1 MKREQA
7 LYLDALTTK
16 SGSVVEPV
24 WFFETDGR
32 LEFRS
37 MDWVMDTSIPSKWH
51 SNTGKTAKTR
61 EEAWKKSKEWANEN

>member
-1 MKREQA
+1 MGEQA
-7 LYLDALTTK
+7 VILSAVTTK
-16 SGSVVEPV
+16 SGSVVNPY
-24 WFFETDGR
+24 WYFETDGR

-61 EEAWKKSKEWANEN
+61 EEAWKKSLGWAAEN